1 PPRSCSSTAGG
12 ARRPR
17 PSGWPCRPRRAAR
30 SSRSTSVRMR
40 GRISPSKESMARSS
54 PWSGSTIGSEPMR
67 TSLHTKSLAF
77 ALALGALALAHGAVA
92 EAQAKAEEKIEAEV
106 LVVLAKEEPGEVD
119 PALRSLPALS
129 RPPFNA
135 FKSMKLLSK
144 PKLELTPGED
154 SEITLPNGRKL
165 RIQVVQIL
173 PNGRYRVKVSINRPN
188 ERDYLPLLHVVASE
202 NDPFFVAG
210 QAYQGGT
217 LVIGVR
223 LSKPAE

>member
-1 PPRSCSSTAGG
+1 MKPSMH
-12 ARRPR
+12 ARLLAL
-17 PSGWPCRPRRAAR
+17 GLAL
-30 SSRSTSVRMR
+30 
-40 GRISPSKESMARSS
+40 G
-54 PWSGSTIGSEPMR
+54 
-67 TSLHTKSLAF
+67 AF
-77 ALALGALALAHGAVA
+77 ALAHEAVA
-92 EAQAKAEEKIEAEV
+92 SAQAEAKVSAEV
-106 LVVLAKEEPGEVD
+106 LVVLAKEEPGEID
-119 PALRSLPALS
+119 PDLRSLPALT

-135 FKSMKLLSK
+135 FKSMELLSK
-144 PKLELTPGED
+144 PKLELTPGKD

-210 QAYQGGT
+210 QAHEGGT

-223 LSKPAE
+223 LSRPAES